1 MGNVFLEFTVIICLA
16 ALVSLVFRLF
26 KQPEILAYILTGI
39 IVGPLGLFH
48 LTSLDFFSA
57 LAEVGITL
65 LLFMIGLEI
74 KITDLTSVGKMTL
87 IVGPAQIVFSFI
99 VAYIASLAFGFPLLS
114 ALYMALALTFSSTI
128 IIVKILS
135 DKRELHA
142 LYAKMSLGILLI
154 QDFLAILFLIFLSGF
169 NVKTG
174 GFGTLGQFG
183 IILIKALVLF
193 AIIIYLSQRI
203 FPKITEFLA
212 KSQETLFLASI
223 AWVFGLAALVSSP
236 YIGFSIEIGGF
247 LAGLA
252 LANSVANYQIIA
264 RVKILRDFFI
274 VVFFVL
280 LGMQMKFN
288 NVAGVL
294 APVILFSLFVL
305 IIKPLITMFVMGD
318 LGYKKRTS
326 FLTGMSLSQISEFSL
341 IMMFLGNRLGQ
352 VTSDVVTIVTFVG
365 IITFTTSAYV
375 ITFSKKIYSKV
386 SKYLGFLENKHDRRV
401 EIVSETDSLEHL
413 KNHVVLI
420 GGDQMGQSI
429 LEVLEDMDMDSVLID
444 FDPNI
449 VKKLQS
455 KKVHRL
461 FGDIADLDIQERAK
475 LDRAKLVISTI
486 PDLEDN
492 LLLLKELQHE
502 NRKAKIVVMAME
514 AYEAKALY
522 RAGADYVV
530 LPYLAGGRQI
540 SKILDEDDLSKIAA
554 LKEEDKEYLK

>member
-16 ALVSLVFRLF
+16 AAISLIFRLF

-99 VAYIASLAFGFPLLS
+99 VAYIVSLAFGFPLLS

-169 NVKTG
+169 NVETG

-183 IILIKALVLF
+183 IILLKAIALF

-212 KSQETLFLASI
+212 RSQETLFLASI

-236 YIGFSIEIGGF
+236 YVGFSIEIGGF

-288 NVAGVL
+288 NVGGVL

-352 VTSDVVTIVTFVG
+352 VSADVVTIVTFVG
-365 IITFTTSAYV
+365 IVTFTTSAYV

-401 EIVSETDSLEHL
+401 EIVSEADSLDHL

-455 KKVHRL
+455 NKVHRL
-461 FGDIADLDIQERAK
+461 FGDIADLDIQERAR

-486 PDLEDN
+486 PDLGDN

-514 AYEAKALY
+514 AREARALY

-540 SKILDEDDLSKIAA
+540 SKILDEDNLNKIAT